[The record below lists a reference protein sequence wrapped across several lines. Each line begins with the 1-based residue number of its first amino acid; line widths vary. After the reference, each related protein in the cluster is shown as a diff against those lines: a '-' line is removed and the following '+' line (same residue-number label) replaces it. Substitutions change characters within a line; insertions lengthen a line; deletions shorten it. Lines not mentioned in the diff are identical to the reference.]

1 MKSLQCPHCTQTTE
15 TSALPG
21 KHATCKRCREKFRV
35 PLGGAKSKGAEFEC
49 PECGELTRSG
59 AAPGQKTTCR
69 SCEAKIRVPLR
80 DAPEEVEDEDED
92 EPTQNKPVVRRTCPE
107 CGERV
112 PGKFDIC
119 TECGADIDALLK
131 EQRYGHRDGPVPV
144 DNTFDFISTLGAPGG
159 ALAMTVAG
167 VWFAVGWSN
176 GVIFFYP
183 PILFV
188 IGAIV
193 FGGGMRRRTRSR

>member
-1 MKSLQCPHCTQTTE
+1 MNSLECPHCRQTTK

-21 KHATCKRCREKFRV
+21 KQATCKRCREKFRV

-69 SCEAKIRVPLR
+69 SCKAKIRVPLR
-80 DAPEEVEDEDED
+80 DAESEEDEDSEED
-92 EPTQNKPVVRRTCPE
+92 EAEAKPVVRRTCPE

-119 TECGADIDALLK
+119 TECGADIDALIK
-131 EQRYGHRDGPVPV
+131 EERYGDRNGPAPV
-144 DNTFDFISTLGAPGG
+144 ENTFDFVATAGAPGG
-159 ALAMTVAG
+159 ALAMVVAV
-167 VWFAVGWSN
+167 VWFVVGWSG

-193 FGGGMRRRTRSR
+193 FGGAMSKRRR

>member
-1 MKSLQCPHCTQTTE
+1 MRSLECPHCAQTTK

-21 KHATCKRCREKFRV
+21 KQATCKRCREKFRV
-35 PLGGAKSKGAEFEC
+35 PLGGAKSKGAQFEC
-49 PECGELTRSG
+49 PECGEETRSG

-69 SCEAKIRVPLR
+69 SCKAKIRVPLR
-80 DAPEEVEDEDED
+80 DADAEEPEEEESE
-92 EPTQNKPVVRRTCPE
+92 EASKKPVVRRTCPE

-131 EQRYGHRDGPVPV
+131 EERYGSRSGPPSADNAYDLVANMGPV
-144 DNTFDFISTLGAPGG
+144 GG
-159 ALAMTVAG
+159 ALAMIVAV
-167 VWFAVGWSN
+167 VWFVGGLRD

-183 PILFV
+183 PVLFV

-193 FGGGMRRRTRSR
+193 FGGAFYKRSR